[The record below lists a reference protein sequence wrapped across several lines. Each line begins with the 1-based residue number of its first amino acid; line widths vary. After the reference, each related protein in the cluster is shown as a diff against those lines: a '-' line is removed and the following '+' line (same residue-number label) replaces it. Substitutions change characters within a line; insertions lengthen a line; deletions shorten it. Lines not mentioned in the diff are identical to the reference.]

1 MQREEEEEEEKKK
14 HRVRTPSAGMLSP
27 LQQTPRLLSWCLLLV
42 LIVGFT
48 PPGVFAKR
56 DSLREVTDGN
66 WEEILSGEWMIEFY
80 APWCPACQQLQ
91 SVWKEFADWG
101 DDMGVN
107 IAKVDVTEQP
117 GLSGR
122 FIITSLPTI
131 YHCKDGVFRKYQ
143 GARTKEDFLSFV
155 DEQKWTG
162 VQPVSSWFGPSSFLM
177 NAMSALFK
185 LSMFIRRC
193 HSYMT
198 EQLGIPNWGS
208 YVIFGLVT
216 LFSGLALG
224 LLLVF
229 VADFV
234 FPSRRFSSD
243 HHHHQKKQQTPEQ
256 ARLIQEQED
265 EADGEEDDDEED
277 EEDED
282 QDDVWRRR
290 RGSPE
295 GRPEPKRFLDESLR
309 KRMVASRGAVH
320 DDDDDEDDEED
331 A

>member
-1 MQREEEEEEEKKK
+1 
-14 HRVRTPSAGMLSP
+14 MLSS
-27 LQQTPRLLSWCLLLV
+27 PRGWKPFSWTSLLLLGLCV
-42 LIVGFT
+42 MSL
-48 PPGVFAKR
+48 PARAKP
-56 DSLREVTDGN
+56 DSLKEVTDAN
-66 WEEILSGEWMIEFY
+66 WEKILSGEWMIEFY

-101 DDMGVN
+101 EDMGVN

-143 GARTKEDFLSFV
+143 GARTKDDFLSFV
-155 DEQKWTG
+155 DEQKWEAIE
-162 VQPVSSWFGPSSFLM
+162 PISSWFGPSSFLM
-177 NAMSALFK
+177 NSMSALFK

-193 HSYMT
+193 HNYMT
-198 EQLGIPNWGS
+198 EKLGIPVWGS

-229 VADFV
+229 IADFV
-234 FPSRRFSSD
+234 FPSRRFASPD
-243 HHHHQKKQQTPEQ
+243 YYQKKQAMEQ
-256 ARLIQEQED
+256 ARLIQQQDEAH
-265 EADGEEDDDEED
+265 EADGEEDDDEEEE
-277 EEDED
+277 EEDRD
-282 QDDVWRRR
+282 KDDVWRKR

-295 GRPEPKRFLDESLR
+295 GRSEPKGQGFSDEALR
-309 KRMVASRGAVH
+309 KRAVGGREEQ
-320 DDDDDEDDEED
+320 DDS
-331 A
+331 

>member
-1 MQREEEEEEEKKK
+1 MACLRASSSRSFPMFSSKGPTR
-14 HRVRTPSAGMLSP
+14 HRSWILYLFLGVCLTSEPVSAKP
-27 LQQTPRLLSWCLLLV
+27 
-42 LIVGFT
+42 
-48 PPGVFAKR
+48 
-56 DSLREVTDGN
+56 DSLKEVTDGS
-66 WEEILSGEWMIEFY
+66 WEEILTGEWMIEFY

-91 SVWKEFADWG
+91 PVWKEFADWG
-101 DDMGVN
+101 EDMGVN

-143 GARTKEDFLSFV
+143 GARTKDDFLSFV
-155 DEQKWTG
+155 DEQKWKA
-162 VQPVSSWFGPSSFLM
+162 VEPVSSWFGPSSFLM

-193 HSYMT
+193 HNYMT
-198 EQLGIPNWGS
+198 EYLGIPVWGS

-229 VADFV
+229 IADFV
-234 FPSRRFSSD
+234 LPSRRFSSPD
-243 HHHHQKKQQTPEQ
+243 YYQKKQSMEQ
-256 ARLIQEQED
+256 ARLIKQQDDEQ
-265 EADGEEDDDEED
+265 EADGEEDDDEEEE

-282 QDDVWRRR
+282 RNEVLSRR

-295 GRPEPKRFLDESLR
+295 GRPEPKGQVFSDEALR
-309 KRMVASRGAVH
+309 KRVVTSH
-320 DDDDDEDDEED
+320 EEEED
-331 A
+331 T

>member
-1 MQREEEEEEEKKK
+1 MASLTASSTQDTGMFSLTLRAA
-14 HRVRTPSAGMLSP
+14 HRSWICFAVIALCLRPPPTSAKP
-27 LQQTPRLLSWCLLLV
+27 
-42 LIVGFT
+42 
-48 PPGVFAKR
+48 
-56 DSLREVTDGN
+56 DSLKEVTDAN
-66 WEEILSGEWMIEFY
+66 WEDILAGEWMIEFY

-101 DDMGVN
+101 EDMGVN

-143 GARTKEDFLSFV
+143 GARTKDDFLAFV
-155 DEQKWTG
+155 QDQRWKSIE
-162 VQPVSSWFGPSSFLM
+162 PVSSWFGPSSFLM
-177 NAMSALFK
+177 NSMSALFK

-193 HSYMT
+193 HNYMT
-198 EQLGIPNWGS
+198 DQLGIPVWGS

-229 VADFV
+229 IADFV
-234 FPSRRFSSD
+234 FPSRRFSPQD
-243 HHHHQKKQQTPEQ
+243 YHQKKQAMQQ
-256 ARLIQEQED
+256 ARLLQEQED
-265 EADGEEDDDEED
+265 EADGEEDDDDD
-277 EEDED
+277 EEDEA
-282 QDDVWRRR
+282 WRRRR

-295 GRPEPKRFLDESLR
+295 GRPEAKGQSFPEEPLR
-309 KRMVASRGAVH
+309 RRVVGSRQ
-320 DDDDDEDDEED
+320 EEEEDEED
-331 A
+331 T